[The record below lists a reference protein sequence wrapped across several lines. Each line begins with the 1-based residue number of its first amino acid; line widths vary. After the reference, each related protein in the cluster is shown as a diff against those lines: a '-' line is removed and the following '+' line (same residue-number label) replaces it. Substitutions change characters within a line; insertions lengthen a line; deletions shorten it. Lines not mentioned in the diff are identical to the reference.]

1 MAAAGPEEISGFE
14 FEAYNPFAIR
24 NNASL
29 VEYCRAFLAFVS
41 GSAAGI
47 LGLTG
52 LNGFVFYL
60 IASAFM
66 SILLGLK
73 TQSKWDRYFLSKW
86 HVWTSGVFGEL
97 FTYLLV
103 WTFMYGMIHV
113 F

>member
-1 MAAAGPEEISGFE
+1 MAESEELAGLDV
-14 FEAYNPFAIR
+14 EAYSPFAMR
-24 NNASL
+24 NNLAL
-29 VEYCRAFLAFVS
+29 VEYCRASLAFIS

-52 LNGFVFYL
+52 LNGFIFYL
-60 IASAFM
+60 VASLVM

-73 TQSKWDRYFLSKW
+73 TQSKCDRYFLSRW
-86 HVWTSGVFGEL
+86 HVWTNGVFGEL

>member
-1 MAAAGPEEISGFE
+1 MGDAEEFAGLDI
-14 FEAYNPFAIR
+14 EAYSPYAIR
-24 NNASL
+24 NNLAL
-29 VEYCRAFLAFVS
+29 VEYCRAFLALMS

-52 LNGFVFYL
+52 LYGFAFYGIVSL
-60 IASAFM
+60 AM
-66 SILLGLK
+66 SILLALK
-73 TQSKWDRYFLSKW
+73 TQSKYDRYFLTKM
-86 HVWTSGVFGEL
+86 HVWTNGVFGEL

>member
-1 MAAAGPEEISGFE
+1 MAAESEEIPGFE

-24 NNASL
+24 SNSAL

-52 LNGFVFYL
+52 LNGFFFYM
-60 IASAFM
+60 IASIFM
-66 SILLGLK
+66 SVLLGLK
-73 TQSKWDRYFLSKW
+73 TQSQWDRYFLSKW
-86 HVWTSGVFGEL
+86 HVWTNGIFGEL

-103 WTFMYGMIHV
+103 WTFMYGIIHV

>member
-1 MAAAGPEEISGFE
+1 MADAEDFAGLDLETYS
-14 FEAYNPFAIR
+14 PFAIR
-24 NNASL
+24 NNL
-29 VEYCRAFLAFVS
+29 GVVEYCRAFLAVVS

-52 LNGFVFYL
+52 LNGFAFYIL
-60 IASAFM
+60 VSLLM

-73 TQSKWDRYFLSKW
+73 TQSKSERYFVSKW
-86 HVWTSGVFGEL
+86 HLLTNGVFGEL

>member
-1 MAAAGPEEISGFE
+1 MAESEEFAGLE

-24 NNASL
+24 NNAAL

-52 LNGFVFYL
+52 LNGFAFYL
-60 IASAFM
+60 IASIFM
-66 SILLGLK
+66 SVLLALK
-73 TQSKWDRYFLSKW
+73 TQSKVDRYFLSKW